1 MNSFL
6 TSWSPR
12 VLSILR
18 IVAGFLMF
26 WHGSQ
31 KLFNYPASAQPIELS
46 GLILAAGI
54 IEVFGGILILVG
66 LLTRP
71 VAFLISGLMAAA
83 YFLAHA
89 PGGFLPLTNKGELAA
104 IYSFLY
110 LYFVFAGGGVW
121 SLDSLIRRSAQSATL
136 TRETA

>member
-31 KLFNYPASAQPIELS
+31 KLFNYPASAQPIEVN

-66 LLTRP
+66 LFTRP
-71 VAFLISGLMAAA
+71 VAFLLSGTMAAA
-83 YFLAHA
+83 YFMAHA
-89 PGGFLPLTNKGELAA
+89 PSGFLPLANHGELAA

-110 LYFVFAGGGVW
+110 LYFVFVGSGVW
-121 SLDSLIRRSAQSATL
+121 SVDSLIRRAVPQNTLVRESA
-136 TRETA
+136 